1 MKLRITPLN
10 IIGAGAAVAA
20 CYLFLN
26 PNASYPNINI
36 NGLIAWGLGILV
48 VITFVTDLVFRFAVK
63 DLKRIWIIES
73 IFIIITLILIVILK
87 KAA

>member
-10 IIGAGAAVAA
+10 IIGAGAAVTA

-36 NGLIAWGLGILV
+36 NGLVAWGLGILV
-48 VITFVTDLVFRFAVK
+48 VVTFVTDLVFRFALK

-73 IFIIITLILIVILK
+73 IFLVITVILIVIIQK
-87 KAA
+87 VR